1 MEYLQQHLK
10 HLLKELAYAY
20 ENNLTERIIVIK
32 MQIREL
38 KEMLNHYEMVEFKFR
53 NNL

>member
-10 HLLKELAYAY
+10 HLLNELAYSY
-20 ENNLTERIIVIK
+20 ENNLTDRIIAIK
-32 MQIREL
+32 RQIKQL
-38 KEMLNHYEMVEFKFR
+38 KEMLNHYEKVEFKFR

>member
-10 HLLKELAYAY
+10 HLLNELAYAY
-20 ENNLTERIIVIK
+20 ANNLTERIIAIK
-32 MQIREL
+32 RHIKNI
-38 KEMLNHYEMVEFKFR
+38 KEMLNHYEKVEFKFR

>member
-10 HLLKELAYAY
+10 HLLNELAYAY
-20 ENNLTERIIVIK
+20 ANNLLDRVIVIK
-32 MQIREL
+32 RQIKEL
-38 KEMLNHYEMVEFKFR
+38 KEMLNHYEKVEFKFR